1 MNKEIIGDDYPTYE
15 ESVNLTLKEREQ
27 PSDIIWCVSVE
38 TQHGVYTILIRQE
51 KEPTAAELDE
61 IKNVF
66 MHNFDMEEDQLH
78 VGTECGMRY
87 ISELPTSVSEY
98 VRMEKS

>member
-38 TQHGVYTILIRQE
+38 TKHGVDTILIRQE
-51 KEPTAAELDE
+51 KEPCDSELQD

-66 MHNFDMEEDQLH
+66 MHNFDMEEDELH
-78 VGTECGMRY
+78 VSTECGMRH
-87 ISELPTSVSEY
+87 ISELPTSVEAY
-98 VRMEKS
+98 VRSEKA